1 MRNFGQNLA
10 EIVLISLFYSPSYMP
25 LLFGIGG
32 IENVVFTEISF
43 LIICLWKKYFCCE
56 FRLLSLLVIKMQL
69 SLADAVYVIYFYS
82 AATVLF

>member
-1 MRNFGQNLA
+1 MCNFGQNLA
-10 EIVLISLFYSPSYMP
+10 EIVLISLFCSSYMP